1 MKLKYLFVLMI
12 LIHGCSGNKKNCQ
25 YPIQPV
31 SFKKIKVDD
40 KFWTP
45 RIKTNRNVTIPHC
58 FKKCSETGRIDNF
71 TKAAHLIDGEHQG
84 NRYDDSDVYK
94 IMEGAFYS
102 IDQHYDRKMDT
113 FLDSLIIL
121 IAEAQENDGYLFTA
135 RTINPGENKNFIGPE
150 RWSLIS
156 QSHELYN
163 AGHLYE
169 AAVASYQ
176 STGKEVFLDVAM
188 KNADLIC
195 NTFGSG
201 KREDAPGHQEIEIG
215 LAKLYCI
222 TGDEKYMNLA
232 QFFLNMRGNNSHRI
246 TNDSLHIYQYNQNHK
261 PVVKQE
267 KAVGHA
273 VRGFYMYSAMADL
286 AAFSGHQEYLQTLD
300 KIWNDVVST
309 KMCITGG
316 VGSSQK
322 GESFADE
329 YELANSG
336 AYSETCS
343 AIGHVMFNHRLF
355 LLQGKGKYIDVLER
369 TLYNGLL
376 SGVSL
381 KGDSFFYFN
390 PLKSNGKYLFNKG
403 SATRK
408 EWFDCACCPS
418 NIARFM
424 PSIPQYIY
432 AKRNDELYIN
442 LFMGSSGKVSLKHT
456 EVNIHQQTNYPWDG
470 HIKIRVIPEKE
481 TKFVIKVRIP
491 GWARNKTVPG
501 DLYEYIDIDKAKSYT
516 IKLNKRLVTH
526 EIKNGYAVI
535 KRKWRKND
543 LIELDFPMPVRR
555 VKSHKKIEENLN
567 KIALE
572 RGPILYCIE
581 EIDNGPV
588 GDIYILDHSRL
599 ISHFRDKFLD
609 GVVVITANLQQSNGK
624 TKAMTAVPYYAW
636 SNRGVGE
643 MAVWINHSS
652 KE

>member
-1 MKLKYLFVLMI
+1 M
-12 LIHGCSGNKKNCQ
+12 
-25 YPIQPV
+25 
-31 SFKKIKVDD
+31 IKVHD

-45 RIKTNRNVTIPHC
+45 RLQTNRNVTIPHC
-58 FKKCSETGRIDNF
+58 FKKCNETGRIDNF
-71 TKAAHLIDGEHQG
+71 TKAAHLIEGDHRG

-102 IDQHYDRKMDT
+102 IDQHYDRKMDI

-135 RTINPGENKNFIGPE
+135 RTINPGENKNSIGPT
-150 RWSLIS
+150 RWSLNS
-156 QSHELYN
+156 KSHELYN

-169 AAVASYQ
+169 AAVASYR
-176 STGKEVFLDVAM
+176 STGKDVLLDVAK

-195 NTFGSG
+195 NTFGPG

-215 LAKLYCI
+215 LVKLYCI

-232 QFFLNMRGNNSHRI
+232 QFFLNMRGRNSHRI
-246 TNDSLHIYQYNQNHK
+246 TNDSLYIYQYNQNHK

-273 VRGFYMYSAMADL
+273 VRGLYMYSAMADL
-286 AAFSGHQEYLQTLD
+286 AVFPGHQEYLQTLD

-309 KMCITGG
+309 KMYITGG

-322 GESFADE
+322 GESFGDE
-329 YELANSG
+329 YELPNLG
-336 AYSETCS
+336 AYNETCS

-355 LLQGKGKYIDVLER
+355 LLQGKSKYIDVLER

-381 KGDSFFYFN
+381 RGDSFFYVN
-390 PLKSNGKYLFNKG
+390 PLKSNGIYLFNKG

-418 NIARFM
+418 NIARFI

-442 LFMGSSGKVSLKHT
+442 LFMGSSGNVTLKHT
-456 EVNIHQQTNYPWDG
+456 ELNIHQQTNYPWDG
-470 HIKIRVIPEKE
+470 HVKIRVTPQKE
-481 TKFVIKVRIP
+481 TKFVVNVRIP

-501 DLYEYIDIDKAKSYT
+501 DLYEYIDKTKRYT
-516 IKLNKRLVTH
+516 IKLNKRLITP
-526 EIKNGYAVI
+526 EIKNGYALI
-535 KRKWRKND
+535 KRKWEKND

-555 VKSHKKIEENLN
+555 VKSHEKIDENLN

-588 GDIYILDHSRL
+588 DNIYITDHSRL
-599 ISHFRDKFLD
+599 ISHFREKFLG
-609 GVVVITANLQQSNGK
+609 GVVVITANSKQGNGK
-624 TKAMTAVPYYAW
+624 TKEITAVPYYAW